1 MARKAK
7 ATVQMDKTGRVTI
20 PKSTRLA
27 LGIDEEYA
35 DLNLEVELVEDTD
48 DAE

>member
-7 ATVQMDKTGRVTI
+7 ATVQMDPNGRVTI

-27 LGIDEEYA
+27 LGIDEKHA
-35 DLNLEVELVEDTD
+35 DLNLDVEVVTD
-48 DAE
+48 E